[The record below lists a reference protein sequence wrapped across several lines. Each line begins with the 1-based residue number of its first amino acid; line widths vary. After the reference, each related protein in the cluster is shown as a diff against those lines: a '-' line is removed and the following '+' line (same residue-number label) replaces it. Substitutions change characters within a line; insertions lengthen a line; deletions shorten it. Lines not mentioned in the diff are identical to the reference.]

1 MSGRGSGSTARF
13 CLLTARVGR
22 RWKLTSRWTSAQ
34 PAGYSSG
41 MFGPGGDIR
50 IIGHRGARGVAP
62 ENTVASIRHA
72 VEVGAQA
79 IEIDLHASKD
89 EELVVIHDSTVDRTT
104 DGTGP
109 VDQYTLD
116 ELRKLD
122 AGYRFTADEG
132 QTFAFRGQGVQ
143 IPALD
148 EAMEAIGD
156 LPAIL
161 EVKSAAAGRLLADWL
176 PRRPEFERI
185 IVGGFDADEVGA
197 AGAAARWR
205 CAYQTDLLGFVLW
218 GKLGVRRPLPADLA
232 AAMVPVRKN
241 GLRIVTR
248 GFVRRMHEQGKGV
261 FVWTVNRPDEMR
273 QLLDIGVDGLIS
285 DYPAV
290 LRRVVEE
297 RLAAGQE

>member
-1 MSGRGSGSTARF
+1 
-13 CLLTARVGR
+13 
-22 RWKLTSRWTSAQ
+22 
-34 PAGYSSG
+34 

-62 ENTVASIRHA
+62 ENTVPAIRHG

-89 EELVVIHDSTVDRTT
+89 EALVVIHDPTLERTT
-104 DGTGP
+104 DGTGQ
-109 VDQYTLD
+109 VEQRTVE
-116 ELRKLD
+116 ELQALD
-122 AGYRFTADEG
+122 AGYRFTPDEG
-132 QTFAFRGQGVQ
+132 QTFPFRGQGIRV
-143 IPALD
+143 PTLD
-148 EAMEAIGD
+148 QAMEAMGG

-161 EVKSAAAGRLLADWL
+161 EVKSAAAGRLLAEWL
-176 PRRPEFERI
+176 PDRPEYERI
-185 IVGGFDADEVGA
+185 IVGGFNADEVGP

-218 GKLGVRRPLPADLA
+218 GKVGIRRTLPADLA

-248 GFVRRMHEQGKGV
+248 GFVRRMHDQGKGV
-261 FVWTVNRPDEMR
+261 FVWTVNRPNEMR
-273 QLLDIGVDGLIS
+273 HLLDIGVDGLIS

-297 RLAAGQE
+297 RLAAGEE

>member
-1 MSGRGSGSTARF
+1 
-13 CLLTARVGR
+13 
-22 RWKLTSRWTSAQ
+22 
-34 PAGYSSG
+34 
-41 MFGPGGDIR
+41 MFGPNCGIR

-62 ENTVASIRHA
+62 ENTVPAIRHG
-72 VEVGAQA
+72 VEVGSQA

-89 EELVVIHDSTVDRTT
+89 GELMVIHDPTLDRTT
-104 DGTGP
+104 DGSGP
-109 VDQYTLD
+109 VEQRTLS
-116 ELRKLD
+116 ELRAFD
-122 AGYRFTADEG
+122 SGHRFTTDEG
-132 QTFAFRGQGVQ
+132 ETFPFRGKGLQ
-143 IPALD
+143 IPTLD

-176 PRRPEFERI
+176 PGRPEFDRI
-185 IVGGFDADEVGA
+185 IVGGFNAEEVGP
-197 AGAAARWR
+197 AGDAARWR

-218 GKLGVRRPLPADLA
+218 GKLGISRRLPEDLT

-241 GLRIVTR
+241 GLRIVTS
-248 GFVRRMHEQGKGV
+248 GFVRRMHRQGKGV

-273 QLLDIGVDGLIS
+273 RLLDIGVDGLIS

-297 RLAAGQE
+297 RLAAGQEPSA

>member
-1 MSGRGSGSTARF
+1 
-13 CLLTARVGR
+13 
-22 RWKLTSRWTSAQ
+22 
-34 PAGYSSG
+34 

-161 EVKSAAAGRLLADWL
+161 EVKSAAAGRLLADPVTADRL
-176 PRRPEFERI
+176 ARDAFAYVRQTFSIERHVSAVMEI
-185 IVGGFDADEVGA
+185 YDQLLGA
-197 AGAAARWR
+197 KQRVVSAGDAAAR
-205 CAYQTDLLGFVLW
+205 
-218 GKLGVRRPLPADLA
+218 
-232 AAMVPVRKN
+232 
-241 GLRIVTR
+241 
-248 GFVRRMHEQGKGV
+248 QG
-261 FVWTVNRPDEMR
+261 
-273 QLLDIGVDGLIS
+273 
-285 DYPAV
+285 
-290 LRRVVEE
+290 
-297 RLAAGQE
+297 